1 MHRIVALVSAAMCL
15 LELISC
21 VSSINK
27 VETDSNKPFKV
38 NNPNASYFDVKSR
51 TELLRTTK
59 DPQLLNALVQC
70 YEYDCSGAISVK
82 PVDQSL
88 RIPYYYQDRAG
99 HDDAAAPMVR
109 FENEITTLAALYVK
123 TGNSS
128 YANCL
133 LSILSDWAEKNS
145 LAKFNDS
152 DGWRQVWYNIDWSAS
167 SAGFA
172 YSIIKDNPNLNPDTK
187 LRVEK
192 WLNRVARRLTTFQ
205 SQDTDCCN
213 NHQCWRGVA
222 AAIIGVVSNDDYLF
236 RFGIKVYLAQM
247 KKMNKDGSLPL
258 EMIRGS
264 MAIYYQSFAILPLV
278 YIAEIADCQGY
289 DLYGAKCGGKDI
301 HLAINFLVSALND
314 VSIVKKYTQS
324 HQETPG
330 LRENLSFME
339 PYYRKYKNK
348 ELEKFLYSGR
358 PFRNRRAGGPST
370 LYFYEPPS

>member
-1 MHRIVALVSAAMCL
+1 MHRIVALVLAAMFL

-21 VSSINK
+21 ASSINK
-27 VETDSNKPFKV
+27 VETDSNEPFKV
-38 NNPNASYFDVKSR
+38 NNPNASFFDVKSR

-59 DPQLLNALVQC
+59 DPLLLNAAAQF
-70 YEYDCSGAISVK
+70 YEGDCSGLLRIE

-88 RIPYYYQDRAG
+88 RIPYYYQNRAK
-99 HDDAAAPMVR
+99 HDEAATPLVI
-109 FENEITTLAALYVK
+109 FENVITTLAALYVK

-133 LSILSDWAEKNS
+133 LSILSEWAEKNS
-145 LAKFNDS
+145 LAKFDDS
-152 DGWRQVWYNIDWSAS
+152 DGWNQVWYNVDWSAS

-222 AAIIGVVSNDDYLF
+222 AAIIGVISNDDYLF

-247 KKMNKDGSLPL
+247 KDMNKGGSLPL

-264 MAIYYQSFAILPLV
+264 MAIYY
-278 YIAEIADCQGY
+278 
-289 DLYGAKCGGKDI
+289 
-301 HLAINFLVSALND
+301 
-314 VSIVKKYTQS
+314 
-324 HQETPG
+324 
-330 LRENLSFME
+330 
-339 PYYRKYKNK
+339 
-348 ELEKFLYSGR
+348 
-358 PFRNRRAGGPST
+358 
-370 LYFYEPPS
+370 